1 MMENELETMRRQM
14 TLLKEKLDRQTIV
27 TDITL
32 RETVCGVLS
41 NDARHSVVWT
51 FVAVFTTPFVV
62 LMLRSAGFS
71 AGLTVAFVAVIVLG
85 IADGYCFRRSLH
97 AAQEGTL
104 LEVGRR
110 MALIRKR
117 NMQLLPLRIVL
128 RVGWIVWLFTECL
141 PRVTEFGALG
151 TGVIC
156 CLLGVGMGVYM
167 TLRWQR
173 GYRRLQLQIDEFLE
187 AEE

>member
-1 MMENELETMRRQM
+1 
-14 TLLKEKLDRQTIV
+14 
-27 TDITL
+27 
-32 RETVCGVLS
+32 
-41 NDARHSVVWT
+41 
-51 FVAVFTTPFVV
+51 
-62 LMLRSAGFS
+62 
-71 AGLTVAFVAVIVLG
+71 
-85 IADGYCFRRSLH
+85 
-97 AAQEGTL
+97 
-104 LEVGRR
+104 

-128 RVGWIVWLFTECL
+128 RVGWIVWLFVECL

-151 TGVIC
+151 AGVIC

>member
-1 MMENELETMRRQM
+1 
-14 TLLKEKLDRQTIV
+14 
-27 TDITL
+27 
-32 RETVCGVLS
+32 
-41 NDARHSVVWT
+41 
-51 FVAVFTTPFVV
+51 
-62 LMLRSAGFS
+62 
-71 AGLTVAFVAVIVLG
+71 
-85 IADGYCFRRSLH
+85 
-97 AAQEGTL
+97 
-104 LEVGRR
+104 

-156 CLLGVGMGVYM
+156 CLLGVGMGVSM